1 MEQCFSKTPE
11 NRPKL
16 KILNQVISST
26 FESSKGNLIDQMLNL
41 NNRHAQQLE
50 RVVSERT
57 EEFETQKRMNARLLR
72 QLLPA

>member
-1 MEQCFSKTPE
+1 MDQCFSKTPE
-11 NRPKL
+11 SRPKL
-16 KILNQVISST
+16 RILNQVISST
-26 FESSKGNLIDQMLNL
+26 FESSKGNLIDQMLQL
-41 NNRHAQQLE
+41 NHRHAQQLE

>member
-1 MEQCFSKTPE
+1 MDKCWSRSPE
-11 NRPKL
+11 SRPKL
-16 KILNQVISST
+16 RILNQVISNT

-57 EEFETQKRMNARLLR
+57 DEFETQKRMNARLLR
-72 QLLPA
+72 QLLPV